1 LQFNHN
7 FVNVLYRGDV
17 TYEAFYS
24 FMDCMKVSPCPG
36 WMTSNET
43 RRNETS
49 ERAAELS
56 EALKKVLK
64 SAIISY

>member
-1 LQFNHN
+1 MLFYN
-7 FVNVLYRGDV
+7 RGDV
-17 TYEAFYS
+17 TYEAFYTY
-24 FMDCMKVSPCPG
+24 MDCMKVSPCPG

-56 EALKKVLK
+56 EALKKVEFQTMFM
-64 SAIISY
+64 ISIFGK